1 MGLGMHAE
9 QPSDRA
15 AAPSQRMSSSAW
27 IAALSWLALAGA
39 TACEDEATGLNEA
52 PTAEAGP
59 DQSVAP
65 GDSVVLDGERSRDD
79 DGQIVEY
86 RWLQT
91 GGAPVELFASDT
103 ARARFDAPTEPDELS
118 FTLVVVDDRGATGR
132 DDVAVVVANPEG
144 PVADAGADFEVRID
158 APVELDG
165 SDSTDPDGEI
175 VAFSWE
181 QTRGQIVELSDS
193 EAVAPRF
200 TAPSRPSLLVFRLSV
215 EDDDGNTDEDE
226 VAVAVRDNLSPTADA
241 GPDVI
246 GEPSQR
252 LEVDGTNS
260 ADPDGEVV
268 SHAWVQVDG
277 PSAQLDGADRA
288 VATVVVPGEPGVV
301 ELELTVTDD
310 RGATGTDRVL
320 VIPAGAEP
328 ELRISYPPPEA
339 DFEGRTSRTVVTGQV
354 RDPNGTAIVDITING
369 EPAQLEPDD
378 PTRFRGSAAVAGP
391 RSPITVEAVDQ
402 AGERGTA
409 SHDIQSRTTFDL
421 PLASAFDS
429 ADQRIFIFVG
439 SRGVLEL
446 DLVTERQ
453 TPLLQATQ
461 LGLDRVVGAAF
472 DEATGTLYFTGVG
485 RNIIQAMD
493 VAARRVETVSSIDIG
508 SGPRLD
514 APAELVFDPQRRR
527 LIVANASSYL
537 AVDPETGDRTE
548 LAGPNRGEGPDFRTG
563 IFAVD
568 FSSNVLFLTFDPP
581 GPDDAELVR
590 IDLDTGDRES
600 IANLPFSSGFPNQI
614 FHHADQ
620 QRVYVGTGSRLAAFD
635 PRTDSWSFIPDD
647 PMSRPDLS
655 GLAHLDT
662 DRDRALFVQRGK
674 VADFDL
680 TNFSLELLF
689 GRSIGT
695 GPSFKVSDS
704 DLHFDDASDTL
715 FLLAQLESES
725 LDRVFEIDARG
736 GDRTVLSTSFPLR
749 FEPSSLVYDPFRSD
763 IYIADQFTG
772 LWLIDRDT
780 SAQIV
785 VDGRE
790 YLHLALAGDGNR
802 MFAAIQN
809 ALDLEL
815 ATRDLETGL
824 VSVFSGPNAGSGPAF
839 GRSRDLAYDA
849 KRNRVFVLDIRR
861 GELSTV
867 DIDSGKRSTF
877 RILFGLRV
885 GIDTLRDRILI
896 LESRQINAID
906 LETRTQSIIGPLPRS
921 DSFAVDSDDQV
932 AYVARQGFGDASG
945 IVAVELGSG
954 NWVDCSR

>member
-1 MGLGMHAE
+1 
-9 QPSDRA
+9 
-15 AAPSQRMSSSAW
+15 
-27 IAALSWLALAGA
+27 
-39 TACEDEATGLNEA
+39 
-52 PTAEAGP
+52 
-59 DQSVAP
+59 
-65 GDSVVLDGERSRDD
+65 
-79 DGQIVEY
+79 
-86 RWLQT
+86 
-91 GGAPVELFASDT
+91 
-103 ARARFDAPTEPDELS
+103 
-118 FTLVVVDDRGATGR
+118 
-132 DDVAVVVANPEG
+132 
-144 PVADAGADFEVRID
+144 
-158 APVELDG
+158 
-165 SDSTDPDGEI
+165 
-175 VAFSWE
+175 
-181 QTRGQIVELSDS
+181 
-193 EAVAPRF
+193 
-200 TAPSRPSLLVFRLSV
+200 
-215 EDDDGNTDEDE
+215 
-226 VAVAVRDNLSPTADA
+226 
-241 GPDVI
+241 
-246 GEPSQR
+246 
-252 LEVDGTNS
+252 
-260 ADPDGEVV
+260 
-268 SHAWVQVDG
+268 
-277 PSAQLDGADRA
+277 
-288 VATVVVPGEPGVV
+288 
-301 ELELTVTDD
+301 
-310 RGATGTDRVL
+310 
-320 VIPAGAEP
+320 
-328 ELRISYPPPEA
+328 
-339 DFEGRTSRTVVTGQV
+339 
-354 RDPNGTAIVDITING
+354 
-369 EPAQLEPDD
+369 
-378 PTRFRGSAAVAGP
+378 
-391 RSPITVEAVDQ
+391 
-402 AGERGTA
+402 
-409 SHDIQSRTTFDL
+409 
-421 PLASAFDS
+421 
-429 ADQRIFIFVG
+429 
-439 SRGVLEL
+439 
-446 DLVTERQ
+446 
-453 TPLLQATQ
+453 
-461 LGLDRVVGAAF
+461 
-472 DEATGTLYFTGVG
+472 
-485 RNIIQAMD
+485 
-493 VAARRVETVSSIDIG
+493 
-508 SGPRLD
+508 
-514 APAELVFDPQRRR
+514 
-527 LIVANASSYL
+527 
-537 AVDPETGDRTE
+537 
-548 LAGPNRGEGPDFRTG
+548 
-563 IFAVD
+563 
-568 FSSNVLFLTFDPP
+568 
-581 GPDDAELVR
+581 
-590 IDLDTGDRES
+590 
-600 IANLPFSSGFPNQI
+600 
-614 FHHADQ
+614 
-620 QRVYVGTGSRLAAFD
+620 VYVGTGSRLAAFD